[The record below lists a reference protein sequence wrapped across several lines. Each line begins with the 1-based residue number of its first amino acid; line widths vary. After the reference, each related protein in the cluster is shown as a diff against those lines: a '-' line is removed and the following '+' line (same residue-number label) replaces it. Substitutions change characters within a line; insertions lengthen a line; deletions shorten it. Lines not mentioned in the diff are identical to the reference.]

1 MVLGLDIAAKY
12 DFIFNFIQKMAGSY
26 HLDFNNSV
34 FLSERRSCDRN
45 SALAHFMLE
54 NKCLPAGIEIK
65 KIIDLYCQV
74 IFTYF
79 LTLIVPMYLIC
90 INLQQ
95 QIKKNLFQK
104 LFWPFT
110 QNFCKFLAFSLKIT
124 RVFLITR
131 IISILS

>member
-1 MVLGLDIAAKY
+1 MDLGLDIAAKY

-74 IFTYF
+74 IFPLSCSWHQTTKPQNF
-79 LTLIVPMYLIC
+79 FHDFFSVWAVEKE
-90 INLQQ
+90 N
-95 QIKKNLFQK
+95 K
-104 LFWPFT
+104 LFIDEK
-110 QNFCKFLAFSLKIT
+110 N
-124 RVFLITR
+124 VFDQ
-131 IISILS
+131 

>member
-1 MVLGLDIAAKY
+1 MDLGLDIAAKY

-74 IFTYF
+74 IFLNIFPVGFYF
-79 LTLIVPMYLIC
+79 PIICSNWYFNCFNTFDMYKPPATKEVPSEKC
-90 INLQQ
+90 
-95 QIKKNLFQK
+95 KKGTCSNE
-104 LFWPFT
+104 
-110 QNFCKFLAFSLKIT
+110 S
-124 RVFLITR
+124 
-131 IISILS
+131 

>member
-1 MVLGLDIAAKY
+1 MDLGLDIAAKY

-104 LFWPFT
+104 LF
-110 QNFCKFLAFSLKIT
+110 
-124 RVFLITR
+124 
-131 IISILS
+131 

>member
-1 MVLGLDIAAKY
+1 LNLGLDIAAKY

-26 HLDFNNSV
+26 HLDFNNSM

-74 IFTYF
+74 IFSYF
-79 LTLIVPMYLIC
+79 STLIVPMYLIF
-90 INLQQ
+90 INLYQ
-95 QIKKNLFQK
+95 QIKKENILFQK
-104 LFWPFT
+104 LF
-110 QNFCKFLAFSLKIT
+110 
-124 RVFLITR
+124 
-131 IISILS
+131 

>member
-1 MVLGLDIAAKY
+1 MKCTKDKEQLRKKAYCPNLYTLVLGLDIAAKY

-104 LFWPFT
+104 LF
-110 QNFCKFLAFSLKIT
+110 
-124 RVFLITR
+124 
-131 IISILS
+131 